1 MKKFIKRCLIILIS
15 IFVLMIITLCFL
27 YFHVSNIGS
36 KYLLTPEKVP
46 QVDAIIVLGAYVFPN
61 GKASQMLADRLDVG
75 YELYQQKK
83 APKIIVSGDHGKTTY
98 DEVNNMR
105 KYLQEKGIPREDIFM
120 DHAGFNTYDSIYRA
134 KDVFSVKKAVIVSQ
148 EYHVVRA
155 VYIAKKL
162 GLEAYGVSSDKHVY
176 PGMNYYLLREV
187 GSRAKAFLQA
197 SILKPKPKYL
207 GDTIPIWKS
216 GVLTDDG
223 KSWYN
228 CEY

>member
-1 MKKFIKRCLIILIS
+1 MEVISLVKKIIKRCFFIGISVFII
-15 IFVLMIITLCFL
+15 MTMTLCFL
-27 YFHVSNIGS
+27 YYYVGNVGS
-36 KYLLTPEKVP
+36 KYLLAPKSVP

-61 GKASQMLADRLDVG
+61 GQVSQMLADRLDYG
-75 YELYQQKK
+75 YKLYQQKK
-83 APKIIVSGDHGKTTY
+83 APKIIVSGDHGSTTY

-105 KYLQEKGIPREDIFM
+105 KYLQAKGVPREDIFM
-120 DHAGFNTYDSIYRA
+120 DHAGFNTYDSMYRMR
-134 KDVFSVKKAVIVSQ
+134 DIFTVKKAVIVSQ

-162 GLEAYGVSSDKHVY
+162 GLEAYGVASDPQVY
-176 PGMNYYLLREV
+176 AGMKYYLLREL
-187 GSRAKAFLQA
+187 GSRTKAFMQA

-223 KSWYN
+223 KS
-228 CEY
+228 